1 MHKQLRLETITTNL
15 GHAYSQD
22 SNMYWF
28 SCSQMISDLPLRGF
42 LMFNTTLS
50 QMRPKKN
57 KKQKEGTYKNAW
69 KQNWW
74 LTHSCNYAMAYVI
87 KWFICLIK
95 LECTIF
101 IVPAIVSL
109 PLPPPFS
116 LSLFQLITFS
126 LYFDLILQYSVF
138 SSLLTLGATIS
149 GVTSGR
155 TTDLIGPRGVSI
167 MTLQL
172 APGLL

>member
-1 MHKQLRLETITTNL
+1 
-15 GHAYSQD
+15 
-22 SNMYWF
+22 
-28 SCSQMISDLPLRGF
+28 
-42 LMFNTTLS
+42 MFNTTLS
-50 QMRPKKN
+50 QMRPKKKKKKKKELTKMLEN
-57 KKQKEGTYKNAW
+57 KIDGNTLVQLCHGLCNKMVYLYG
-69 KQNWW
+69 
-74 LTHSCNYAMAYVI
+74 LTRMYYFYCSCN
-87 KWFICLIK
+87 CLS
-95 LECTIF
+95 
-101 IVPAIVSL
+101 PS
-109 PLPPPFS
+109 PSPFS
-116 LSLFQLITFS
+116 LSLFQLIIFS

>member
-1 MHKQLRLETITTNL
+1 
-15 GHAYSQD
+15 
-22 SNMYWF
+22 
-28 SCSQMISDLPLRGF
+28 
-42 LMFNTTLS
+42 
-50 QMRPKKN
+50 
-57 KKQKEGTYKNAW
+57 
-69 KQNWW
+69 
-74 LTHSCNYAMAYVI
+74 MAYVI